1 MQKPIPVLLLAG
13 LLYGTSLSAVAAPPV
28 NNAVPPC
35 DDSAQSKKPGC
46 RIDSDS
52 VNQPPKM
59 PHERGV
65 IVPPEVP
72 AEGLP
77 NQELRRQD
85 PQRPNLPL
93 QDPQR
98 QPPRTAPGE
107 PATVDPATQK
117 PGNNLKN

>member
-1 MQKPIPVLLLAG
+1 LLLYLSRILQPKGVADMQKTISLLWLAIA
-13 LLYGTSLSAVAAPPV
+13 LSGMAFNVTAAPPV

-35 DDSAQSKKPGC
+35 DESTHSKKPSC
-46 RIDSDS
+46 NMDSDS

-77 NQELRRQD
+77 NQDQRRQQQRSLPGD
-85 PQRPNLPL
+85 PPQMDGTQR
-93 QDPQR
+93 
-98 QPPRTAPGE
+98 
-107 PATVDPATQK
+107 

>member
-1 MQKPIPVLLLAG
+1 MQKPISLLFVSG
-13 LLYGTSLSAVAAPPV
+13 VFYGMTFSAIAAPPV

-35 DDSAQSKKPGC
+35 DDTAQSKKPSC
-46 RIDSDS
+46 NMDSDS

-77 NQELRRQD
+77 NQDLRRQD
-85 PQRPNLPL
+85 PQR
-93 QDPQR
+93 Q
-98 QPPRTAPGE
+98 PRTAPGE
-107 PATVDPATQK
+107 PAPVDPAMQK

>member
-1 MQKPIPVLLLAG
+1 MQKPITLFLVSG
-13 LLYGTSLSAVAAPPV
+13 LFYGMTLSAVAAPPV

-35 DDSAQSKKPGC
+35 DDAAQSKKPGC
-46 RIDSDS
+46 HIDSDS

-85 PQRPNLPL
+85 PQRP
-93 QDPQR
+93 
-98 QPPRTAPGE
+98 QPATAGPTAPVTTDCAGR
-107 PATVDPATQK
+107 AC
-117 PGNNLKN
+117 PGRPGYAETWQQS